1 MAHWLLSD
9 VPFFRAKAPEAASG
23 LALTVFADKRTLFQQ

>member
-23 LALTVFADKRTLFQQ
+23 LTLAVFSDKKALF